1 MNSKML
7 IAVIAVAVVV
17 VAGATAAF
25 VVMNKDK
32 DDKVS
37 QYTYDEAELKVL
49 GNVDGNRVI
58 DQSDY
63 DQVKK
68 LVDDGATVENY
79 PLADANN
86 DKKIDA
92 TDLEILQNIIDK
104 KETTV
109 WHISY
114 HDVDNNGTMDL
125 QLVDTKWPVTSAIVT
140 GSSNTFMLL
149 YMMDIIDEI
158 KGASYGSTNDSVLYG
173 GCYLDTNKVKKL
185 GTSSTSI
192 TFEDG
197 KAGSTNVISEKGVT
211 CLISDWNRT
220 YIENEADF
228 ESGHVDVVRV
238 AAASFDKPVYTHSI
252 LLLNFLFQKGDRGST
267 LVDMYDEAK
276 NIISDEVSKIDA
288 SKKVKATA
296 SSMEGM
302 LSTGD
307 SDYTAVALY
316 AGADYGLE
324 GFKFTDGA
332 TSVKVADNLEV
343 FNTNKYSWD
352 YIVHIRTSLSYGQNA
367 ATINSEWLKYTASFA
382 KWENADKGQIF
393 ISGVIPIPVRVAYT
407 AYAMYGSEIPEFSKA
422 WADNVHQQFIGMY
435 NGENTKIKANEK
447 TFVLTSN
454 PTTQIVYL
462 AEDYSQLYDG
472 QAHSITVTPVSTG
485 CTVTYST
492 DGVSYSATNPTYSD
506 YGVYTVYFKITCE
519 GRDTVE
525 DSRVVS
531 INKELSYTITNYNGT
546 VDGSKH
552 GITVTV
558 TDPPSGYTIK
568 YYTSQGYVK
577 TYGKT
582 SQDSYMIKDAGTKTI
597 WVYIS
602 APGYQEV
609 IDKGTVTLT
618 AAAA

>member
-7 IAVIAVAVVV
+7 IAVVAVAIVA
-17 VAGATAAF
+17 VAGATTAF
-25 VVMNKDK
+25 VVMNNDK
-32 DDKVS
+32 SDKVS
-37 QYTYDEAELKVL
+37 QYSYDEAELKVL

-68 LVDDGATVENY
+68 LIDKEATVEDY

-86 DKKIDA
+86 DKKVDDA
-92 TDLEILQNIIDK
+92 DLAIIQNIIDG
-104 KETTV
+104 KETTI

-114 HDVDNNGTMDL
+114 HDVDKNGTMDL
-125 QLVDTKWPVTSAIVT
+125 KLVDTKWPVKSAIVT

-149 YMMDIIDEI
+149 YMLNIIDEI
-158 KGASYGSTNDSVLYG
+158 KGASYGSTNDTVLYG
-173 GCYLDTNKVKKL
+173 SNYLDTSKVTKL

-197 KAGSTNVISEKGVT
+197 KAGATNVISDKKVT

-228 ESGHVDVVRV
+228 EGGHVDVVRV

-267 LVDMYDEAK
+267 LVDMYNEAK
-276 NIISDEVSKIDA
+276 DVISGEVNKIDS

-324 GFKFTDGA
+324 GFNFTDGA

-343 FNTNKYSWD
+343 FNTTKYSWD
-352 YIVHIRTSLSYGQNA
+352 YIVHIRTSLSYGQDA
-367 ATINSEWLKYTASFA
+367 EKINSEWLKYTASFA
-382 KWENADKGQIF
+382 KWEHADDGQIF

-407 AYAMYGSEIPEFSKA
+407 AYAMYGSEIPEFSKT
-422 WADNVHQQFIGMY
+422 WADNMHQQFIGMY
-435 NGENTKIKANEK
+435 NGENSKIKAGEK
-447 TFVLTSN
+447 TFVLTRN

-472 QAHSITVTPVSTG
+472 AAHSITVTPVSAG

-492 DGVSYSATNPTYSD
+492 DGENYSATNPTYSD
-506 YGVYTVYFKITCE
+506 YGVHKVYFKITCD
-519 GRDTVE
+519 GRETVT

-531 INKELSYTITNYNGT
+531 INKELAYTITNYNGT
-546 VDGSKH
+546 VDGNKH
-552 GITVTV
+552 GITVNV
-558 TDPPSGYTIK
+558 TDPESGYTVK
-568 YYTSQGYVK
+568 YYSSQGYVK
-577 TYGKT
+577 TYGKP
-582 SQDSYMIKDAGTKTI
+582 SQDNYMSDKAGTNTI

-618 AAAA
+618 AAS